1 MISSVLA
8 DNVLVH
14 WGFTLNV
21 LPLALVCLPAIIA
34 GKITKSGNFPLFN
47 HIIEWDIREKL

>member
-1 MISSVLA
+1 MISSILA

-14 WGFTLNV
+14 LGFTLNV

-34 GKITKSGNFPLFN
+34 GKITKSGYFLLFN